1 MRLSMQA
8 LSAEIAWVLAI
19 LDWSVHRSPGERK
32 NSDILESLLSIGAFL
47 KQVILWTIT
56 LAS

>member
-1 MRLSMQA
+1 MRLSMQV
-8 LSAEIAWVLAI
+8 LSAEIAWVL
-19 LDWSVHRSPGERK
+19 DWSVHLHLRLPGERK